1 MLKIDNNIST
11 FLIAITIA
19 GGMLSTTIKAP
30 KTSGNGEYS
39 FMGPANAEGAQ
50 DAHPVWAASATGRIE
65 PASGAVRISPRAGG
79 RIENVYVNI
88 GDRVSKGDILVRLDD
103 EDARQKMIAA
113 KAEAEVRKLERADE
127 QVTGLAEDRRKL
139 EDEVAGARRD
149 VFNSWQALDDTLELK
164 RQDKARD
171 SDVVA
176 ARDAISK
183 SEERLEKAQAD
194 LKKLNT
200 NPDLPL
206 PGRLDTSLTIAR
218 SDLALAEEAVQ
229 RTRIRAPFD
238 GSVLNV
244 MAHEGETAAPGPEA
258 PLVIFGDLS
267 KMNVRAEVE
276 ERDVSK
282 VRVGQK
288 AVIKADAYPDREF
301 EGTVKEIAGALGS
314 PRIAVRGPRRPDDVD
329 VLEVVIE
336 LDGTPPLLTGMRVDV
351 FFRQEGALAIKP
363 ASVASKIN

>member
-19 GGMLSTTIKAP
+19 GGMLSTTIRAP
-30 KTSGNGEYS
+30 KSAGATEYS
-39 FMGPANAEGAQ
+39 FMVPANAQSGAV
-50 DAHPVWAASATGRIE
+50 ARPVWAASATGRIE
-65 PASGAVRISPRAGG
+65 PATGAVRVSSRAGG
-79 RIENVYVNI
+79 RIDEVRVKI
-88 GDRVSKGDILVRLDD
+88 GDRVSKGDVLVRLDD
-103 EDARQKMIAA
+103 DDARQKVIAA
-113 KAEAEVRKLERADE
+113 KAEALVRKLERE
-127 QVTGLAEDRRKL
+127 EEKVTGLALDRRNM
-139 EDEVAGARRD
+139 EDDVASARRD
-149 VFNSWQALDDTLELK
+149 VFNAWQGLDDTLELK
-164 RQDKARD
+164 KQEKARD

-176 ARDAISK
+176 ARDALKTSQ
-183 SEERLEKAQAD
+183 ERLEKAEAD
-194 LKKLNT
+194 LKKLNS
-200 NPDLPL
+200 NPEMPL

-238 GSVLNV
+238 GTVLNV
-244 MAHEGETAAPGPEA
+244 MAHEGETAAPNPEA

-329 VLEVVIE
+329 VLEVIVE
-336 LDGTPPLLTGMRVDV
+336 LDGAPPLLTGMRVDV
-351 FFRQEGALAIKP
+351 FFRQQGALATKP
-363 ASVASKIN
+363 ASLASKID